1 MTNEQI
7 EHFFQTAKLDSS
19 KVQISFKTRP
29 AIVGMF
35 IQTNDYAELK
45 SKNLWRVVSE
55 SKIDEFMV
63 RRDLNIARIF
73 NGTEMTK
80 LNLVQT
86 AVPGKAVKSK

>member
-7 EHFFQTAKLDSS
+7 ENFFQTAKLDSS

-29 AIVGMF
+29 AIIGMF

-45 SKNLWRVVSE
+45 AKNMWRVVSE
-55 SKIDEFMV
+55 SKIDDFNV

-73 NGTEMTK
+73 NGSEMTR
-80 LNLVQT
+80 LNIVQPPV
-86 AVPGKAVKSK
+86 AAKAGKGK

>member
-1 MTNEQI
+1 MTSEQI
-7 EHFFQTAKLDSS
+7 ENFFQTAKLDSS
-19 KVQISFKTRP
+19 KVQISFKTRS

-55 SKIDEFMV
+55 SKIDEFNV

-80 LNLVQT
+80 LSLVQT
-86 AVPGKAVKSK
+86 SVPGKTAKSK